1 MSLLNC
7 FLGSQSRKLHGI
19 SCSFEGYP
27 LRNFF
32 FWEPKRLANP
42 LELSALF
49 LFHMHRERSQFINFF
64 SKPCEIS
71 FLWLT
76 LQGSLKSS
84 IASLC

>member
-32 FWEPKRLANP
+32 F
-42 LELSALF
+42 LEAQKAGEF
-49 LFHMHRERSQFINFF
+49 LRAICIVFVPYAWRKIPVH
-64 SKPCEIS
+64 
-71 FLWLT
+71 
-76 LQGSLKSS
+76 
-84 IASLC
+84 